1 MKYNS
6 IRKNSNAL
14 DKVNNDEM
22 NKYSFFNNKK
32 NKSFNL
38 KKKSK
43 EKNPTIE

>member
-22 NKYSFFNNKK
+22 NKYSIIMKNNNSSDNVIIKK
-32 NKSFNL
+32 Y
-38 KKKSK
+38 
-43 EKNPTIE
+43 